1 MINYSNKIFSPIF
14 TKLPEDIKRIIFQY
28 AMISPSAR
36 AVKEYIGWYK
46 NYLNWN
52 KEPKCFINY
61 CLKYLKPLDR
71 DIYLSLINYKI
82 YNKSVIYRN

>member
-1 MINYSNKIFSPIF
+1 MNNTNNDILCPLFIQ
-14 TKLPEDIKRIIFQY
+14 LPDDIKRIIFKY
-28 AMISPSAR
+28 VLITPSAR

-71 DIYLSLINYKI
+71 DIFLSLINYKI
-82 YNKSVIYRN
+82 SKKSFNYSN